1 MTLENAKI
9 IESNAI
15 GVGPETKVTKESLN
29 LAHENN
35 IEVWKWTVNKEDEMQ
50 RLIDL
55 GLDGIITDFPDKA
68 LKKLS
73 SK

>member
-1 MTLENAKI
+1 MTLENAII

-15 GVGPETKVTKESLN
+15 GVGPETTVTKEYLN
-29 LAHENN
+29 FAHENN

>member
-1 MTLENAKI
+1 
-9 IESNAI
+9 
-15 GVGPETKVTKESLN
+15 
-29 LAHENN
+29 
-35 IEVWKWTVNKEDEMQ
+35 VWKWTVNKEDEMQ